1 MPYTLDIIP
10 EFINPI
16 VNNKY
21 PRLPLKNREVRRRR
35 ASWPLKPQK
44 NMLSDYGK

>member
-16 VNNKY
+16 VNNKFH
-21 PRLPLKNREVRRRR
+21 RRPFKKVAVSKRR
-35 ASWPLKPQK
+35 ASWPLKPLK
-44 NMLSDYGK
+44 NMLSDPA

>member
-21 PRLPLKNREVRRRR
+21 PRLTLKTGRLGEGEHHG
-35 ASWPLKPQK
+35 P
-44 NMLSDYGK
+44 